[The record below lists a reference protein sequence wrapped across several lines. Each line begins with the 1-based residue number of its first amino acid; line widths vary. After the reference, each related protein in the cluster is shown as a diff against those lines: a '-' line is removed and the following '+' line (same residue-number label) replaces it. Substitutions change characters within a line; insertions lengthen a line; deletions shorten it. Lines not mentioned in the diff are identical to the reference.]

1 MKDLM
6 EQTEGSIKHISDS
19 EPSSQANFAISNKKM
34 RVKEV
39 IFLTEAEE

>member
-1 MKDLM
+1 LM

-19 EPSSQANFAISNKKM
+19 RPRSQDSFAISNKNM

-39 IFLTEAEE
+39 IFD

>member
-19 EPSSQANFAISNKKM
+19 EPRSQVKFAISNKNI
-34 RVKEV
+34 RVKIE
-39 IFLTEAEE
+39 FLTEAEE